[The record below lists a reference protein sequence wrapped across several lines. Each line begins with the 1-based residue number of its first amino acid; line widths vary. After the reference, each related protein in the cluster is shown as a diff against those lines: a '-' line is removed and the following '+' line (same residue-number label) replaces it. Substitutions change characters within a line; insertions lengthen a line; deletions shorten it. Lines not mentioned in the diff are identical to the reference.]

1 MAKRLHYDF
10 YSKNALEAAPLLLG
24 KILAKRQDSGGIL
37 RLRITET
44 EAYCGEEDTACHAKA
59 GKTARTAVMYEKG
72 GLAYIYLCYG
82 IHHLLNV
89 VTGSEGEP
97 QAILIRGVEGFDG
110 PAKLTKALGIDQ
122 SLNGENL
129 IFSKNLW
136 IEDDGFVPKHH
147 TAARVGID
155 YANEQYKNA
164 LWRFIAY

>member
-110 PAKLTKALGIDQ
+110 PAKLTKALGIDK
-122 SLNGENL
+122 SLNEIGRAH
-129 IFSKNLW
+129 
-136 IEDDGFVPKHH
+136 V
-147 TAARVGID
+147 
-155 YANEQYKNA
+155 
-164 LWRFIAY
+164 